1 MRVAVAGAG
10 SFAKYFIEEFPAAGH
25 EVVVLTRSHKDFLD
39 GKEGVVEQRVTDYKT
54 VSELVEVLEDCDA
67 LISTIFDMGN
77 SSAQTHLNLLEACIQ
92 SPKCKRFIPSEFG
105 GNEERFS
112 PEEYDMFFCHNT
124 PLKKALKE
132 QNDVEYT
139 FVSLGWIAGYVVP
152 SSNRYHCDIGPGHPL
167 DLHTRT
173 MTIPGTGNDVF
184 ASTGA
189 RDTAKAI
196 AELLKSPNKWRPYT
210 YVQGS
215 EMTWLQLAELMKTVG
230 GMPDLKVVLEPLEE
244 IREQLKKEES
254 CMLAT
259 SKLMITSAGW
269 TFDQEAVKRDHA
281 EHFPSVHLRT
291 VKELLEAVKQDPK
304 AIV

>member
-10 SFAKYFIEEFPAAGH
+10 SFARYFIEEFPAAGH

-67 LISTIFDMGN
+67 L
-77 SSAQTHLNLLEACIQ
+77 
-92 SPKCKRFIPSEFG
+92 
-105 GNEERFS
+105 
-112 PEEYDMFFCHNT
+112 
-124 PLKKALKE
+124 KALKE

-281 EHFPSVHLRT
+281 EHFPRVHLRT
-291 VKELLEAVKQDPK
+291 VKELLEAVKEDPEV
-304 AIV
+304 IV